1 VYAGGVRISAVLGRR
16 RVMRHSSS
24 GQQVEEE
31 GVTNVFVAGVAAVS
45 EEVAHVRARFAV
57 DPSTPAR
64 LADAWTS
71 PTGAMEE
78 DESEFID
85 AVADCVSVGLPVDVA
100 VASWR
105 SGSLEQTDEEPDDAE
120 EEWAEN
126 ADTNV
131 WSRPAPK

>member
-1 VYAGGVRISAVLGRR
+1 L
-16 RVMRHSSS
+16 
-24 GQQVEEE
+24 GQQGVQVGEDE
-31 GVTNVFVAGVAAVS
+31 GETNVFVSGAVAVS

-71 PTGAMEE
+71 PTGTMEE
-78 DESEFID
+78 DESEFLD
-85 AVADCVSVGLPVDVA
+85 AVADCISVGLPVDAA

-105 SGSLEQTDEEPDDAE
+105 SGTLEQTDDEEDAE
-120 EEWAEN
+120 DEWAEN

-131 WSRPAPK
+131 WSKPAPK

>member
-1 VYAGGVRISAVLGRR
+1 
-16 RVMRHSSS
+16 MRHSGHSGL
-24 GQQVEEE
+24 GQQ
-31 GVTNVFVAGVAAVS
+31 GVQEDDGETSVFVSGAAAVS

-64 LADAWTS
+64 LADAWTA

-78 DESEFID
+78 DESEFLD
-85 AVADCVSVGLPVDVA
+85 AVADCVSVGLPVDAA

-105 SGSLEQTDEEPDDAE
+105 SGTLEQTDDEQDAE
-120 EEWAEN
+120 DEWAEN

>member
-1 VYAGGVRISAVLGRR
+1 
-16 RVMRHSSS
+16 
-24 GQQVEEE
+24 
-31 GVTNVFVAGVAAVS
+31 
-45 EEVAHVRARFAV
+45 
-57 DPSTPAR
+57 
-64 LADAWTS
+64 
-71 PTGAMEE
+71 MEE